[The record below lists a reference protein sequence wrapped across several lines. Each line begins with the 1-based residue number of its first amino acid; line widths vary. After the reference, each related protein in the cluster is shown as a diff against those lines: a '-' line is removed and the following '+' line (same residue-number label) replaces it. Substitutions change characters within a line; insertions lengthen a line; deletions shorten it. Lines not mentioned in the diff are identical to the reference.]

1 MIKSFRLVLNVDDF
15 DTTLRFYRDALKLKT
30 LEAWDSPDGR
40 GVILAL
46 PPATLKIMDRKNAN
60 SVDELEAGARL
71 NGDIRL
77 GLEVN
82 GLNSVVENLEQH
94 GAKPVHDAVQTPWN
108 SLNQRLETPDAKQLT
123 VFQERKT

>member
-1 MIKSFRLVLNVDDF
+1 MIKSFRLVLNVDDL
-15 DTTLRFYRDALKLKT
+15 DSALRFYRDALKLKT
-30 LEAWDSPDGR
+30 LESWDSPDGR
-40 GVILAL
+40 GVILEL
-46 PPATLKIMDRKNAN
+46 PVSTLEIMDRKNAN
-60 SVDELEAGARL
+60 SVDELEAGVRL

>member
-1 MIKSFRLVLNVDDF
+1 MIKSFRLVLNVDDL
-15 DTTLRFYRDALKLKT
+15 DSALRFYRDALKLKT
-30 LEAWDSPDGR
+30 LESWDSPDGR
-40 GVILAL
+40 GVILEL
-46 PPATLKIMDRKNAN
+46 PVSTLEIMDRKNAN
-60 SVDELEAGARL
+60 SVDELEAGVRL

-82 GLNSVVENLEQH
+82 GLNSVVKNLEQH

>member
-1 MIKSFRLVLNVDDF
+1 MIKSFRLVLNVDDL
-15 DTTLRFYRDALKLKT
+15 DSALRFYRDVLKLKI

-40 GVILAL
+40 GVILEL
-46 PPATLKIMDRKNAN
+46 PVSTLEIMDRKNAN
-60 SVDELEAGARL
+60 SVDELEAGVRL

-82 GLNSVVENLEQH
+82 GLNSVVKNLEQH

>member
-1 MIKSFRLVLNVDDF
+1 MIKSFRLVLNVDDL
-15 DTTLRFYRDALKLKT
+15 DSALRFYRDALKLKT
-30 LEAWDSPDGR
+30 LESWDSPDGR
-40 GVILAL
+40 GVILEL
-46 PPATLKIMDRKNAN
+46 PVSTLEIMDRKNAN

-71 NGDIRL
+71 HGDIRL

>member
-1 MIKSFRLVLNVDDF
+1 MIKSFRLVLNVDDL
-15 DTTLRFYRDALKLKT
+15 DSALRFYRDALKLKT
-30 LEAWDSPDGR
+30 LESWDSPDGR
-40 GVILAL
+40 GVILEL
-46 PPATLKIMDRKNAN
+46 PVSTLEIMDRKNAN

-82 GLNSVVENLEQH
+82 DLNSVVENLEQH

>member
-1 MIKSFRLVLNVDDF
+1 MIKSFRLVLNVDDL
-15 DTTLRFYRDALKLKT
+15 DSALRFYRDALKLKI

-40 GVILAL
+40 GVILEL
-46 PPATLKIMDRKNAN
+46 PVSTLEIMDRKNAN
-60 SVDELEAGARL
+60 SVDELEAGVRL

>member
-1 MIKSFRLVLNVDDF
+1 MIKSFRLVLNVDDL
-15 DTTLRFYRDALKLKT
+15 DSALRFYRDALKLKI

-40 GVILAL
+40 GVILEL
-46 PPATLKIMDRKNAN
+46 PVSTLEIMDRKNAN

-82 GLNSVVENLEQH
+82 GLNSVVKNLEQH

>member
-1 MIKSFRLVLNVDDF
+1 MIKSFRLVLNVDDL
-15 DTTLRFYRDALKLKT
+15 DSALRFYRDVLKLKI

-40 GVILAL
+40 GVILEL
-46 PPATLKIMDRKNAN
+46 PVSTLEIMDRKNAN
-60 SVDELEAGARL
+60 SVDELEAGVRL

-82 GLNSVVENLEQH
+82 GLNSVVKNLEQH

-123 VFQERKT
+123 VFQECKT

>member
-1 MIKSFRLVLNVDDF
+1 MIKSFRLVLNVDDL
-15 DTTLRFYRDALKLKT
+15 DSALRFYRDALKLKI

-40 GVILAL
+40 GVILEL
-46 PPATLKIMDRKNAN
+46 PVSTLEIMDRKNAN
-60 SVDELEAGARL
+60 SVDELEAGVRL

-82 GLNSVVENLEQH
+82 GLNSVVKNLEQH

>member
-1 MIKSFRLVLNVDDF
+1 MIKSFRLVLNVDDL
-15 DTTLRFYRDALKLKT
+15 DSALRFYRDALKLKI

-40 GVILAL
+40 GVILEL
-46 PPATLKIMDRKNAN
+46 PVSTLEIMDRKNAN

>member
-1 MIKSFRLVLNVDDF
+1 MIKSFRLVLNVDDL
-15 DTTLRFYRDALKLKT
+15 DSALRFYRDALQLKT
-30 LEAWDSPDGR
+30 LESWDSPDGR
-40 GVILAL
+40 GVILEL
-46 PPATLKIMDRKNAN
+46 PVSTLEIMDRKNAN
-60 SVDELEAGARL
+60 SVDELEAGVRL

-82 GLNSVVENLEQH
+82 GLNSVVKNLEQH